1 MPRTTKEREVLET
14 FGQQYEL
21 VLSDVML
28 AMERDSCGS
37 DYGGTSWTTKAE
49 ADRVGRLLDLAPG
62 DQLLDIGSGAGWPG
76 LYLART
82 SGCDVALTDLPLP
95 GLQIAAKRA
104 VADQL
109 AGGCWTA
116 VADAGALPFRDAWFD
131 AISHSDVLCC
141 LPDKDAV
148 LRACR
153 RTIQRQGRMVFS
165 VISIAPGL
173 SEAGHESALAN
184 GPPYIETDTPYAA
197 LLEQADWH
205 VADCFDIT
213 EDFVESVRSVV
224 DAQET
229 HETQLREL
237 LGEAETASRITR
249 MKERLAARE
258 AGVHLRELYVATPN
272 TSPSPGE
279 IR

>member
-1 MPRTTKEREVLET
+1 MPRTTKEQEVAET

-21 VLSDVML
+21 VLEDVML

-49 ADRVGRLLDLAPG
+49 ADRVGRLLDLAPR
-62 DQLLDIGSGAGWPG
+62 DRLLDIGSGAGWPG

-82 SGCDVALTDLPLP
+82 SGCDVALTDLPLS

-109 AGGCWTA
+109 AGVCWTA
-116 VADAGALPFRDAWFD
+116 AADGTALPFRDASFD

-141 LPDKDAV
+141 LADKGAA

-153 RTIQRQGRMVFS
+153 SAIRPEGRMVFS

-173 SEAGHESALAN
+173 SEAGHETALTN
-184 GPPYIETDTPYAA
+184 GPPYIETDTTYAA
-197 LLEQADWH
+197 LLEQADWQ

-213 EDFVESVRSVV
+213 EDFVGTVRRVV
-224 DAQET
+224 DAQEA

-237 LGEAETASRITR
+237 LGEAETAARMSR
-249 MKERLAARE
+249 MKDRLAARE
-258 AGVHLRELYVATPN
+258 AGVHLRELYVAMPTP
-272 TSPSPGE
+272 
-279 IR
+279 